1 METKQQATS
10 NEKPASTIFRTG
22 KREARHEK
30 QETRNEPRE
39 ASREKQ
45 VTSPDINFIRQVR
58 KESNSDLKTCM
69 QCGNC
74 TVVCNLSPEEN
85 PFPRKEMIWAAWG
98 QKEKLVADP
107 DIWLCHQCGDCTEAC
122 PRGVK
127 PGDVLASLRSQTIEY
142 YAKPRFLAKWLK
154 NPWMLPVVV
163 AIPMLIIHLII
174 LAAGTLTNTVD
185 PVNYSEF
192 FPHAWINSSFSALA
206 LLMVVALIFSIR
218 SFWKG
223 MISHQTSLPAL
234 SADRRAKR
242 GNLFLKERVIKS
254 FRYVLAELMSHKK
267 FNDCEVNKFRQVAH
281 AMVFYGFIGLLVV
294 TLAAIVA
301 VVLEVYPLGLWHPI
315 KIVGNLA
322 GLSILI
328 GLIMMVLQRLRKK
341 DAVSNSN
348 YFDWSFLIA
357 MLLLVLTG
365 FITEISR
372 FTNMHLGYYW
382 YIFHLIIMWYVILF
396 LPYTKFGHVVYR
408 FVALMFA
415 KRMGK

>member
-1 METKQQATS
+1 MKITPNIEF
-10 NEKPASTIFRTG
+10 IRRI
-22 KREARHEK
+22 KRE
-30 QETRNEPRE
+30 
-39 ASREKQ
+39 SG
-45 VTSPDINFIRQVR
+45 
-58 KESNSDLKTCM
+58 SDLKTCM

-98 QKEKLVADP
+98 QKEKLLADP
-107 DIWLCHQCGDCTEAC
+107 DIWLCHQCGDCTTTC

-154 NPWMLPVVV
+154 NPWILPVVL
-163 AIPMLIIHLII
+163 AIPLGII
-174 LAAGTLTNTVD
+174 LFIIFIAGTLNNRVD

-192 FPHAWINSSFSALA
+192 FPHVWINSSFSALA
-206 LLMVVALIFSIR
+206 VLMVVSMIFSIR

-223 MISHQTSLPAL
+223 MIAHQSSLRGRN
-234 SADRRAKR
+234 DR
-242 GNLFLKERVIKS
+242 GNLSNRNSYMTS
-254 FRYVLAELMSHKK
+254 FIDVLSKLMSHKK
-267 FNDCEVNKFRQVAH
+267 FNDCETNKFRQLAH
-281 AMVFYGFIGLLVV
+281 ALVFYGFIGLLAV

-301 VVLEVYPLGLWHPI
+301 VILEAYPLGLWHPV

-357 MLLLVLTG
+357 LLLLVLTG

-372 FTNMHLGYYW
+372 FTNLQLGYYW

-415 KRMGK
+415 KRVGR